1 MVTSQKNGVLDHT
14 ALKTSTRDVNVITN
28 GYFRCSSV
36 RIVTENAGWK
46 IEEPGFDAGQTQ
58 QVIITSQLPPG
69 PYWNLKPSY
78 VVVNRGFPAGDIETA
93 A

>member
-14 ALKTSTRDVNVITN
+14 VLKTSTRDVNVITN

-36 RIVTENAGWK
+36 RIVTQNGGWK
-46 IEEPGFDAGQTQ
+46 IKEPGFDAGHF
-58 QVIITSQLPPG
+58 SAAPG

-78 VVVNRGFPAGDIETA
+78 AVGNGGFTARDRETA